1 VNRAVATIVT
11 ATILLAGCQKRT
23 LHRITLI
30 TDQSWT
36 IGEARTC
43 SFIDAKQDVM
53 RCVTVS
59 RTDAPPETQIEHKYL
74 VDAEFNK
81 MPPATDEWYG
91 VVCRLD
97 SFTHATCQVE

>member
-1 VNRAVATIVT
+1 MNRAVATIATV
-11 ATILLAGCQKRT
+11 TILLAGCQKRS

-43 SFIDAKQDVM
+43 SFIDAKQDMM
-53 RCVTVS
+53 RCVTFR
-59 RTDAPPETQIEHKYL
+59 RTDAPPETQIEYL

-81 MPPATDEWYG
+81 MPPATDNEWH
-91 VVCRLD
+91 VCRLD
-97 SFTHATCQVE
+97 SSTHATCQIE